1 MKQVLGYLGTFLLGV
16 ICTVSVYEV
25 IRVAN
30 TAQQA
35 LNAASSQ
42 MLTDDGPKPQA
53 ATARKSRSPR
63 PLPTRPAA
71 RPTERPAGGRLPMKK
86 AERAPLMATRR
97 GVRAFQ
103 DKSSP
108 AAQEYLQRRT
118 KRAERIKQRRAAKW
132 AALSPEEQD
141 RIREV
146 RQARLDAL
154 STPGAGLDAPPRSA
168 SPAEDEELLLRSE
181 EDDIEFVDTGLK

>member
-16 ICTVSVYEV
+16 ICTVGVYEV

-42 MLTDDGPKPQA
+42 MLPDAEAPPQA
-53 ATARKSRSPR
+53 ATAQRAR
-63 PLPTRPAA
+63 PVAPQQVARPAQRA
-71 RPTERPAGGRLPMKK
+71 ADGRVPMKK
-86 AERAPLMATRR
+86 AERAPLMAARR
-97 GVRAFQ
+97 GLRGIQ

-108 AAQEYLQRRT
+108 AAQEYLKRRS
-118 KRAERIKQRRAAKW
+118 KRAERIKHRRAAKW
-132 AALSPEEQD
+132 AALTPEEQD
-141 RIREV
+141 RIRAV

-168 SPAEDEELLLRSE
+168 SPEEEEELLLLP
-181 EDDIEFVDTGLK
+181 EDDGIEFVDTGLK